1 MSRRFRGIN
10 FWICVLCLV
19 GVLGQFPGR
28 GGWCWENDEED
39 ATSQINTVADLLLLI
54 IDADEGTAR
63 DCLNQ
68 LADKIQNNE
77 LDERSR
83 RGLSDRLREKLGPRL
98 PRPGVAARDP
108 LANEVI
114 TLAVLLREPA
124 GLEPARALAS
134 DGKQPAEVRQRV
146 LAALLITGDQK
157 AHELAEAMLTQ
168 VDRYDGAARA
178 LALQALTRSTSPLV
192 APLVIRCYAR
202 LEGPLQPKAI
212 ELLTQRPATSKALL
226 EAIGRGEIAASAL
239 NANHIAKLMASR
251 DPELRQL
258 VVAKWG
264 TVRQERNPQRQQV
277 IDEVRQRLE
286 RETGEPLVGQKIF
299 QRLCAQCHKI
309 HGEGQEVGPDITANG
324 RANVEQLLS
333 NVLDPSLVIGA
344 SYQARIVVTSDGR
357 VLTGLVAEDSP
368 QRVILKVPG
377 GKQETIARAD
387 VEELRVSELSLMPEG
402 LEKQLTAAELLD
414 LFAFL
419 TLDKPPSDPTAR
431 RIPPR

>member
-1 MSRRFRGIN
+1 
-10 FWICVLCLV
+10 
-19 GVLGQFPGR
+19 
-28 GGWCWENDEED
+28 
-39 ATSQINTVADLLLLI
+39 
-54 IDADEGTAR
+54 
-63 DCLNQ
+63 
-68 LADKIQNNE
+68 
-77 LDERSR
+77 
-83 RGLSDRLREKLGPRL
+83 
-98 PRPGVAARDP
+98 
-108 LANEVI
+108 
-114 TLAVLLREPA
+114 VLLREPA

-134 DGKQPAEVRQRV
+134 DGKQPVEVRQRV
-146 LAALLITGDQK
+146 LAALLLTGDKK
-157 AHELAEAMLTQ
+157 AHELAEAMLMQ
-168 VDRYDGAARA
+168 VERYDSATRA

-192 APLVIRCYAR
+192 APLVIRSYPH

-226 EAIGRGEIAASAL
+226 EAIGRGEIPARVL
-239 NANHIAKLMASR
+239 NANHVAKLMASR

-264 TVRQERNPQRQQV
+264 TVRQERNPQRQQL

-286 RETGEPLVGQKIF
+286 RETGEPVAGQKTF

-357 VLTGLVAEDSP
+357 VLTGLVVEDSP

-377 GKQETIARAD
+377 GKLETVARAD

-402 LEKQLTAAELLD
+402 LEKQLTTQELLD

-419 TLDKPPSDPTAR
+419 ILDKPPSDPTAR

>member
-1 MSRRFRGIN
+1 MSRRLGWITSWIN
-10 FWICVLCLV
+10 IFLLV
-19 GVLGQFPGR
+19 GFLGLWPDR
-28 GGWCWENDEED
+28 GGWCQESGDAD
-39 ATSQINTVADLLLLI
+39 ATTQINTVADLLLLI
-54 IDADEGTAR
+54 IDADEATAR

-83 RGLSDRLREKLGPRL
+83 RALSDRLREKLGPRL
-98 PRPGVAARDP
+98 PRPGAARDP
-108 LANEVI
+108 LANEAI

-124 GLEPARALAS
+124 GVEPARALAS

-146 LAALLITGDQK
+146 LAALLLTGDKK

-168 VDRYDGAARA
+168 GDRYDGAARA

-192 APLVIRCYAR
+192 APLVIRSYAR

-212 ELLTQRPATSKALL
+212 ELLTQRPASSKALL
-226 EAIGRGEIAASAL
+226 EAIGRGEIATSAL
-239 NANHIAKLMASR
+239 NANHVAKLMASR

-277 IDEVRQRLE
+277 IDDVRQRLE
-286 RETGEPLVGQKIF
+286 RETGEPVAGQKIF

-357 VLTGLVAEDSP
+357 VLTGLVVEDSP
-368 QRVILKVPG
+368 QRVSLKVPG
-377 GKQETIARAD
+377 GKLETIARAD

-402 LEKQLTAAELLD
+402 LEKQLTATELLD